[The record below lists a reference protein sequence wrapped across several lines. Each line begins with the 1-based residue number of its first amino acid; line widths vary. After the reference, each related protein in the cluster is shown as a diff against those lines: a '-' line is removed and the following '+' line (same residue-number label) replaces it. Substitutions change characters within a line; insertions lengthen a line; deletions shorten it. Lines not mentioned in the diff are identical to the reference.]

1 MRSRKLLSTMMV
13 VALLGSDLV
22 VAASPALAQTSTP
35 GSGNGYSVTPS
46 LGGTDGAY
54 GRVLPGPSTTAP
66 YLGVPQPSPQM
77 LPPMQP
83 PPQMIQRPAG
93 PIGPNVCQPGGG
105 GQRPYQT
112 VSIPRSRPAEPGPFP
127 QAPQGPQAAPGVT
140 VTQVTV
146 SQSTPGA
153 TGAPGGLAPQQS
165 PAQLVDPRTQ
175 NVAPGQPNVIQGPQN
190 VAPGPQTPEVDDLSR
205 IEAGFNLDAVRVQQ
219 IGSFQQPQVSF
230 ALQQPQSPQQAQQT
244 ALAQQLA
251 PTQQLPATPQ
261 RPSVLDQPSQ
271 AYLGP
276 YGAPLRQYG
285 YAMFAGNV
293 STFAPVDDIPVGPD
307 YVMGPG
313 DDLTINVWGAV
324 DSTLVR
330 TVDRN
335 GRIVLPKVGDLRIWG
350 LTFSQADRLIRDE
363 LARYFR
369 GFQTSVTMGRLRT
382 VSVHVVGE
390 VCQPGVYTLSSL
402 ATVTNALYSA
412 GGPTKLGSLRE
423 VRLLRSN
430 VQVARIDL
438 YDFLQ
443 RGDRARDY
451 RLESGDTI
459 FVPTIGD
466 VVAIAGEVKRPAIYE
481 IQVGTRLADV
491 VTLAGGVTPTSYL
504 KRVQIVRALPNAER
518 ATLDVDLTAHYL
530 RGDETN
536 NPLINAGDLVLIH
549 PADPRVYNIVKVAGA
564 VRYPGAYELKPM
576 MRISQLLPADKLL
589 PEAYTE
595 RVEVARRKSDL
606 TMEVLSVD
614 LKKAWSGDPNEDLL
628 LRPLDEVTVRTE
640 LKSARTVVLG
650 GQVMRPGVYT
660 IADGEKLSSVLERA
674 GGFTDRAFLKGAT
687 FTRASLRRTEQE
699 QLDAFMKTQEQRM
712 LASAST
718 VIVGAEKEE
727 VAAQQQALQARRE
740 ALRLLASK
748 VVIGRMV
755 VHVDQPEKLKGTE
768 NDVTLIDGDTLS
780 VPEPPD
786 SVLVI
791 GAVRNSTSVKHKEGA
806 GVDYYI
812 NRVGGYSKEADKG
825 EAHIVRADGS
835 AISSFT
841 NVRTV
846 EAGDT
851 VIVPPKEEERIRTLP
866 TIRDIAQTI
875 GSALIGIAALAVLF

>member
-1 MRSRKLLSTMMV
+1 MATMTM

-22 VAASPALAQTSTP
+22 LAVSPALAQTSTP
-35 GSGNGYSVTPS
+35 GNGNGYQMTPG
-46 LGGTDGAY
+46 LGQSDGAY
-54 GRVLPGPSTTAP
+54 GRVLPGPGTTAP
-66 YLGVPQPSPQM
+66 YIGVPQQPQM
-77 LPPMQP
+77 LPQMLQS
-83 PPQMIQRPAG
+83 PQMIQRPAG
-93 PIGPNVCQPGGG
+93 PAGSNICQPGIGG
-105 GQRPYQT
+105 RPYQT
-112 VSIPRSRPAEPGPFP
+112 VSIPRSRPSDQLPH
-127 QAPQGPQAAPGVT
+127 QQGPQVAQGGT

-146 SQSTPGA
+146 TQSAPGA
-153 TGAPGGLAPQQS
+153 LG
-165 PAQLVDPRTQ
+165 
-175 NVAPGQPNVIQGPQN
+175 APGQPTQQQQQPQQFADPRTSNVG
-190 VAPGPQTPEVDDLSR
+190 VTPATSDVDEFSR
-205 IEAGFNLDAVRVQQ
+205 IEAGFNLDSVRVQQ
-219 IGSFQQPQVSF
+219 IGSFQQTQAQF
-230 ALQQPQSPQQAQQT
+230 ALQRPQSPQQAQQA
-244 ALAQQLA
+244 ALAQQL
-251 PTQQLPATPQ
+251 PQSQQ
-261 RPSVLDQPSQ
+261 RPSNQDQPSQ

-276 YGAPLRQYG
+276 FGAPLRQYG
-285 YAMFAGNV
+285 YAMFATNV

-307 YVMGPG
+307 YVLGPG

-324 DSTLVR
+324 DSTLIR

-363 LARYFR
+363 LSRFFR

-459 FVPTIGD
+459 FVPTVGD
-466 VVAIAGEVKRPAIYE
+466 VVAVAGEVKRPAIYE
-481 IQVGTRLADV
+481 VQTGTRLADV

-530 RGDETN
+530 KGDEAS
-536 NPLINAGDLVLIH
+536 NPLVNAGDLVLIH
-549 PADPRVYNIVKVAGA
+549 PADPRVYNIVKVDGA
-564 VRYPGAYELKPM
+564 VRYPGAYELKPL

-595 RVEVARRKSDL
+595 RVEVARRRPDL

-614 LKKAWSGDPNEDLL
+614 LKKAWGGDLNQDLL

-640 LKSARTVVLG
+640 LKAARTIVLG
-650 GQVMRPGVYT
+650 GQVLRPGVYT
-660 IADGEKLSSVLERA
+660 IAEGEKLSSVLQRA
-674 GGFTDRAFLKGAT
+674 GGFTDRAFLKGSA
-687 FTRASLRRTEQE
+687 FTRASLRRIEQE
-699 QLDAFMKTQEQRM
+699 QLDAFLKTQEQRM

-718 VIVGAEKEE
+718 MIVGAEKEE

-748 VVIGRMV
+748 VVVGRMV
-755 VHVDQPEKLKGTE
+755 VHLDQPDKLKGTE

-791 GAVRNSTSVKHKEGA
+791 GAVRTSTSVRHKEGA
-806 GVDYYI
+806 SVDYYI
-812 NRVGGYSKEADKG
+812 NRVGGYSKEADKD
-825 EAHIVRADGS
+825 EAHLVRADGS
-835 AISSFT
+835 AIASFT
-841 NVRTV
+841 KIRTV
-846 EAGDT
+846 EPGDT
-851 VIVPPKEEERIRTLP
+851 VIVPPKEEEKIRTLP
-866 TIRDIAQTI
+866 TVRDIAQTI
-875 GSALIGIAALAVLF
+875 GAALLGIAALAVLF

>member
-1 MRSRKLLSTMMV
+1 MRLRKLLATMTM

-22 VAASPALAQTSTP
+22 LAVSPAIAQTSTP
-35 GSGNGYSVTPS
+35 GNGNGYQMTPG
-46 LGGTDGAY
+46 LGQSDGAY
-54 GRVLPGPSTTAP
+54 GRVLPGPGTTAP
-66 YLGVPQPSPQM
+66 YVGVPQQPQM
-77 LPPMQP
+77 LPQMQQS
-83 PPQMIQRPAG
+83 PQMIQRPAG
-93 PIGPNVCQPGGG
+93 PAGPNICQPGIGG
-105 GQRPYQT
+105 RPYQT
-112 VSIPRSRPAEPGPFP
+112 VSVPRSRPADQLPY
-127 QAPQGPQAAPGVT
+127 QQGPQVAQGGT

-146 SQSTPGA
+146 TQSAPGA
-153 TGAPGGLAPQQS
+153 LG
-165 PAQLVDPRTQ
+165 
-175 NVAPGQPNVIQGPQN
+175 APGQPTQQQQQPQQFADPRTSNVG
-190 VAPGPQTPEVDDLSR
+190 VTPATSDVEEFSR
-205 IEAGFNLDAVRVQQ
+205 IEAGFNLDSVRVQQ
-219 IGSFQQPQVSF
+219 IGSFQQTQAQF
-230 ALQQPQSPQQAQQT
+230 ALQRPQSPQQAQQA
-244 ALAQQLA
+244 ALAQQL
-251 PTQQLPATPQ
+251 PQSQQ
-261 RPSVLDQPSQ
+261 RPSNQDQPSQ

-276 YGAPLRQYG
+276 FGAPLRQYG
-285 YAMFAGNV
+285 YAMFATNV

-307 YVMGPG
+307 YVLGPG

-324 DSTLVR
+324 DSTLIR

-363 LARYFR
+363 LSRFFR

-459 FVPTIGD
+459 FVPTVGD
-466 VVAIAGEVKRPAIYE
+466 VVAVAGEVKRPAIYE
-481 IQVGTRLADV
+481 VQTGTRLADV

-530 RGDETN
+530 KGDEAS
-536 NPLINAGDLVLIH
+536 NPLVNAGDLVLIH
-549 PADPRVYNIVKVAGA
+549 PADPRVYNIVKVEGA
-564 VRYPGAYELKPM
+564 VRYPGAYELKPL
-576 MRISQLLPADKLL
+576 MRISQLLPSDKLL

-595 RVEVARRKSDL
+595 RVEVARRRPDL

-614 LKKAWSGDPNEDLL
+614 LKKAWGGDVNQDLL

-640 LKSARTVVLG
+640 LKAARTIVLG
-650 GQVMRPGVYT
+650 GQVLRPGVYT
-660 IADGEKLSSVLERA
+660 IAEGEKLSSVLQRA
-674 GGFTDRAFLKGAT
+674 GGFTDRAFLKGAA
-687 FTRASLRRTEQE
+687 FTRASLRRIEQE
-699 QLDAFMKTQEQRM
+699 QLDAFLKTQEQRM

-718 VIVGAEKEE
+718 MIVGAEKEE

-748 VVIGRMV
+748 VVVGRMV
-755 VHVDQPEKLKGTE
+755 VHLDQPDKLKGTE

-791 GAVRNSTSVKHKEGA
+791 GAVRTSTSVKHKEGA
-806 GVDYYI
+806 SVDYYI
-812 NRVGGYSKEADKG
+812 NRVGGYSKEADKD
-825 EAHIVRADGS
+825 EAHLVRADGS
-835 AISSFT
+835 AIASFT
-841 NVRTV
+841 KIRTV
-846 EAGDT
+846 EPGDT
-851 VIVPPKEEERIRTLP
+851 VIVPPKEEEKIRTLP

-875 GSALIGIAALAVLF
+875 GAALLGIAALAVLF

>member
-1 MRSRKLLSTMMV
+1 M

-22 VAASPALAQTSTP
+22 LGVSPALAQTSTP
-35 GSGNGYSVTPS
+35 GNGNGYQMTPG
-46 LGGTDGAY
+46 LGQSDGAY
-54 GRVLPGPSTTAP
+54 GRVLPGPGTT
-66 YLGVPQPSPQM
+66 PQPQM
-77 LPPMQP
+77 LPQMQQS
-83 PPQMIQRPAG
+83 PQMIQRPAG
-93 PIGPNVCQPGGG
+93 PAGPNICQPGIGG
-105 GQRPYQT
+105 RPYQT
-112 VSIPRSRPAEPGPFP
+112 VSIPRSRAAEPLPF
-127 QAPQGPQAAPGVT
+127 QQGPQGATVAQGGT

-146 SQSTPGA
+146 SQ
-153 TGAPGGLAPQQS
+153 GAPGTQAQVGQQ
-165 PAQLVDPRTQ
+165 PTVDPRTQ
-175 NVAPGQPNVIQGPQN
+175 NLGLAPSVA
-190 VAPGPQTPEVDDLSR
+190 EVEELSR
-205 IEAGFNLDAVRVQQ
+205 IEAGFNLDPVRVQQ
-219 IGSFQQPQVSF
+219 IGSIQQS
-230 ALQQPQSPQQAQQT
+230 QQRQSIQDQT
-244 ALAQQLA
+244 
-251 PTQQLPATPQ
+251 
-261 RPSVLDQPSQ
+261 SQ
-271 AYLGP
+271 ANLGLF
-276 YGAPLRQYG
+276 GAPLRQYG
-285 YAMFAGNV
+285 YSMFAGNV

-363 LARYFR
+363 LSRYFR

-430 VQVARIDL
+430 IQVARVDL

-459 FVPTIGD
+459 FVPTVGD
-466 VVAIAGEVKRPAIYE
+466 VVAVAGEVKRPAIYE
-481 IQVGTRLADV
+481 VQTGTRLADV
-491 VTLAGGVTPTSYL
+491 VTLAGGVTPMSYL

-530 RGDETN
+530 KGDEAS

-549 PADPRVYNIVKVAGA
+549 PADPRVYNIVKVDGA

-576 MRISQLLPADKLL
+576 MRIGQLLPADKLL

-595 RVEVARRKSDL
+595 RVEVARRRPDL

-614 LKKAWSGDPNEDLL
+614 LKKAWSGDQSQDLL
-628 LRPLDEVTVRTE
+628 LKPLDEVTVRTE
-640 LKSARTVVLG
+640 LKAARTVVLN
-650 GQVMRPGVYT
+650 GQVTRPGVYT
-660 IADGEKLSSVLERA
+660 VAEGEKLSSVLERA
-674 GGFTDRAFLKGAT
+674 GGFTNRAFLKGAS
-687 FTRASLRRTEQE
+687 FTRASLRKIEQE
-699 QLDAFMKTQEQRM
+699 QLDAFLKTQEQRM

-748 VVIGRMV
+748 VVLGRMV
-755 VHVDQPEKLKGTE
+755 VRLDQPDRLKGSE
-768 NDVTLIDGDTLS
+768 NDVLLVDGDTLT

-791 GAVRNSTSVKHKEGA
+791 GAVRNSTSVQHKEGA

-825 EAHIVRADGS
+825 EAHLVKADGS
-835 AISSFT
+835 AIASFT
-841 NVRTV
+841 KIRAV
-846 EAGDT
+846 EPGDT
-851 VIVPPKEEERIRTLP
+851 VIVPPKEEEKIRTLP
-866 TIRDIAQTI
+866 TVRDIAQTI
-875 GSALIGIAALAVLF
+875 GAALLGIAALAVLF

>member
-1 MRSRKLLSTMMV
+1 MTL
-13 VALLGSDLV
+13 VALLGSDFVL
-22 VAASPALAQTSTP
+22 AASPTLGQTSTQGNGYP
-35 GSGNGYSVTPS
+35 GSGYPMTPT
-46 LGGTDGAY
+46 LGGSDGAY
-54 GRVLPGPSTTAP
+54 GRVLPGPGTTAP
-66 YLGVPQPSPQM
+66 YVGVPQQQLPQM
-77 LPPMQP
+77 LLPTQ
-83 PPQMIQRPAG
+83 PQMIQRPVG
-93 PIGPNVCQPGGG
+93 PVGPNVCQPGTGT
-105 GQRPYQT
+105 RPYQT
-112 VSIPRSRPAEPGPFP
+112 VSIPRSRQGEPPLLQ
-127 QAPQGPQAAPGVT
+127 QAPQGAT

-146 SQSTPGA
+146 SQSAPGA
-153 TGAPGGLAPQQS
+153 QAQGTQQPGADTRIPNAGLAP
-165 PAQLVDPRTQ
+165 A
-175 NVAPGQPNVIQGPQN
+175 A
-190 VAPGPQTPEVDDLSR
+190 PEVDELSR
-205 IEAGFNLDAVRVQQ
+205 IEAGFNLDPVRVQQ
-219 IGSFQQPQVSF
+219 IGSFQQGPQQF
-230 ALQQPQSPQQAQQT
+230 RQQFPQQQQQQQAQQSQQSQQSSPP
-244 ALAQQLA
+244 QQLT
-251 PTQQLPATPQ
+251 PFQQRQNTQ
-261 RPSVLDQPSQ
+261 DQPYQ

-276 YGAPLRQYG
+276 FGTPLRQYG
-285 YAMFAGNV
+285 YSMFAGNV

-307 YVMGPG
+307 YVLGPG

-324 DSTLVR
+324 DSTLIR

-363 LARYFR
+363 LARFFR

-430 VQVARIDL
+430 IQVARVDL

-459 FVPTIGD
+459 FVPTVGD
-466 VVAIAGEVKRPAIYE
+466 VVAVAGEVKRPAIYE
-481 IQVGTRLADV
+481 VQTGTRLADV

-518 ATLDVDLTAHYL
+518 ATLDVDLTSHYL
-530 RGDETN
+530 KGDESS

-549 PADPRVYNIVKVAGA
+549 PADPRVYNIVKVDGA

-576 MRISQLLPADKLL
+576 MRIGQLLPTDKLL

-595 RVEVARRKSDL
+595 RVEVARRRPDL
-606 TMEVLSVD
+606 TMEVLAVD
-614 LKKAWSGDPNEDLL
+614 LKKAWGGDPNQDLL
-628 LRPLDEVTVRTE
+628 LKPLDEVTVRTE
-640 LKSARTVVLG
+640 LKSARAIVLG
-650 GQVMRPGVYT
+650 GQVVRPGVYT

-674 GGFTDRAFLKGAT
+674 GGFTDRAFLKGSA
-687 FTRASLRRTEQE
+687 FTRASLRKIEQE
-699 QLDAFMKTQEQRM
+699 QLEAFLKTQEQRM

-748 VVIGRMV
+748 VVVGRMV
-755 VHVDQPEKLKGTE
+755 VHLDQPDRLKGTE

-791 GAVRNSTSVKHKEGA
+791 GAVRSSTSVKHKEGA

-812 NRVGGYSKEADKG
+812 NRVGGYAKEADKK
-825 EAHIVRADGS
+825 EAHIVKADGS

-841 NVRTV
+841 NIRTV
-846 EAGDT
+846 EPGDT
-851 VIVPPKEEERIRTLP
+851 VIVPPKEEEKIRTLP
-866 TIRDIAQTI
+866 TVRDIAQTI
-875 GSALIGIAALAVLF
+875 GAALLGIAALAILF

>member
-1 MRSRKLLSTMMV
+1 MRSRKLFATMTL
-13 VALLGSDLV
+13 VALLWSDFVL
-22 VAASPALAQTSTP
+22 AASPALGQTPTQ
-35 GSGNGYSVTPS
+35 GNGYPMTPT
-46 LGGTDGAY
+46 LGGSDGAY
-54 GRVLPGPSTTAP
+54 GRYLPGPSTTAP
-66 YLGVPQPSPQM
+66 YVGVPQQQLPQM
-77 LPPMQP
+77 LPQML
-83 PPQMIQRPAG
+83 PQTQSPMIQRPTG
-93 PIGPNVCQPGGG
+93 PAGPNVCQPGAGP
-105 GQRPYQT
+105 RPYQT
-112 VSIPRSRPAEPGPFP
+112 VSIPRSRPTEPPLFQQ
-127 QAPQGPQAAPGVT
+127 QAPQAAT

-146 SQSTPGA
+146 SQN
-153 TGAPGGLAPQQS
+153 APGI
-165 PAQLVDPRTQ
+165 PAQVTQQPGGDVRTPYVGLTPLV
-175 NVAPGQPNVIQGPQN
+175 
-190 VAPGPQTPEVDDLSR
+190 PEMEDFSR
-205 IEAGFNLDAVRVQQ
+205 IEAGFNLDQVRVQQ
-219 IGSFQQPQVSF
+219 IGSFQQQPSPQF
-230 ALQQPQSPQQAQQT
+230 QQFQRQQQPLQQQPLQPNQMQQQPQPSQQSMQPPQQLVLSQRQN
-244 ALAQQLA
+244 
-251 PTQQLPATPQ
+251 TQ
-261 RPSVLDQPSQ
+261 DQPYQ

-276 YGAPLRQYG
+276 YGTPLRQYG
-285 YAMFAGNV
+285 YTMFATTV

-307 YVMGPG
+307 YVLGPG

-363 LARYFR
+363 LARFFR

-443 RGDRARDY
+443 RGDRTRDY

-459 FVPTIGD
+459 FVPTVGD
-466 VVAIAGEVKRPAIYE
+466 VVAVAGEVKRPAIYE
-481 IQVGTRLADV
+481 VRTGTRLADV

-518 ATLDVDLTAHYL
+518 ATLDVDLTSHYL
-530 RGDETN
+530 KGDEAS

-549 PADPRVYNIVKVAGA
+549 PADPRVYNIVKVDGA

-576 MRISQLLPADKLL
+576 MRIGQLLPADRLL

-595 RVEVARRKSDL
+595 RVEVARRRPDL
-606 TMEVLSVD
+606 TMEVLAVD
-614 LKKAWSGDPNEDLL
+614 LKKAWSGDPSNDLL
-628 LRPLDEVTVRTE
+628 LKPLDEVTVRTE
-640 LKSARTVVLG
+640 LKAARAVVLG
-650 GQVMRPGVYT
+650 GQVVRPGLYT
-660 IADGEKLSSVLERA
+660 IAEGEKLSSVLERA
-674 GGFTDRAFLKGAT
+674 GGFTDRAFLKGAA
-687 FTRASLRRTEQE
+687 FTRASLRRIEQE

-748 VVIGRMV
+748 VVVGRMV
-755 VHVDQPEKLKGTE
+755 VHLDRPDRLKGSE
-768 NDVTLIDGDTLS
+768 NDLVLIDGDTLN

-791 GAVRNSTSVKHKEGA
+791 GAVRNSTSVQHKEGA

-812 NRVGGYSKEADKG
+812 NRVGGYSKEADKK
-825 EAHIVRADGS
+825 EAHLVKADGS

-841 NVRTV
+841 NIRTV
-846 EAGDT
+846 EPGDT
-851 VIVPPKEEERIRTLP
+851 VIVPPKEEEKVRTLP
-866 TIRDIAQTI
+866 TVRDIAQTI
-875 GSALIGIAALAVLF
+875 GAALLGIAALAVLF

>member
-1 MRSRKLLSTMMV
+1 MTL

-22 VAASPALAQTSTP
+22 VASSPALAQMPSQSNGN
-35 GSGNGYSVTPS
+35 GSGYPMSPS
-46 LGGTDGAY
+46 LGGSDGAY

-66 YLGVPQPSPQM
+66 YIGGQQLTPQIGGQQPAPQLLPQM
-77 LPPMQP
+77 QQS
-83 PPQMIQRPAG
+83 PQMIQRPAG
-93 PIGPNVCQPGGG
+93 PAGPNLCQPGAG

-112 VSIPRSRPAEPGPFP
+112 VSIPRSRAPEPLPFRQTP
-127 QAPQGPQAAPGVT
+127 PGAQVAQGGT
-140 VTQVTV
+140 ITQVTV
-146 SQSTPGA
+146 SQTP
-153 TGAPGGLAPQQS
+153 TGTPPGTTGPLAQPPQQQ
-165 PAQLVDPRTQ
+165 PIADPRAASVGT
-175 NVAPGQPNVIQGPQN
+175 APTVPD
-190 VAPGPQTPEVDDLSR
+190 VDEFSR
-205 IEAGFNLDAVRVQQ
+205 IEAGFNLDSVRVQQ
-219 IGSFQQPQVSF
+219 IGSFQPQAQF
-230 ALQQPQSPQQAQQT
+230 AAQQPQSPQQQAQQ
-244 ALAQQLA
+244 ALLE
-251 PTQQLPATPQ
+251 QLPQSQQ
-261 RPSVLDQPSQ
+261 RQNIQDQPTQ

-276 YGAPLRQYG
+276 YGTPLRQYG
-285 YAMFAGNV
+285 YAMFAANV

-313 DDLTINVWGAV
+313 DDLTINVWGTV
-324 DSTLVR
+324 DSTLIR

-363 LARYFR
+363 LSRYFR
-369 GFQTSVTMGRLRT
+369 GFSTSVTMGRLRT
-382 VSVHVVGE
+382 VSVNVVGE

-443 RGDRARDY
+443 RGDRTRDY

-459 FVPTIGD
+459 FVPTVGD
-466 VVAIAGEVKRPAIYE
+466 VVAVAGEVKRPAIYE
-481 IQVGTRLADV
+481 IRTGTRLADV

-518 ATLDVDLTAHYL
+518 ATLDVDLTGHYL
-530 RGDETN
+530 KGDEAS

-549 PADPRVYNIVKVAGA
+549 PADPRVYNIVKVDGA

-576 MRISQLLPADKLL
+576 MRISQLLPSDKLL

-595 RVEVARRKSDL
+595 RIEIARRRPDL
-606 TMEVLSVD
+606 SMEVLSVD
-614 LKKAWSGDPNEDLL
+614 LKKAWSGDTSQDLL
-628 LRPLDEVTVRTE
+628 LKPLDEVTVRTE
-640 LKSARTVVLG
+640 LKSARTIVLS

-660 IADGEKLSSVLERA
+660 IADGERLSSVLARA
-674 GGFTDRAFLKGAT
+674 GGFTDRAFPKGSA
-687 FTRASLRRTEQE
+687 FTRASLRRIEKE
-699 QLDAFMKTQEQRM
+699 QLDAFLKTQEQRM

-740 ALRLLASK
+740 ALRLVANK
-748 VVIGRMV
+748 VVVGRMV
-755 VHVDQPEKLKGTE
+755 VHLDQPEKLKDTD
-768 NDVTLIDGDTLS
+768 NDVLLMDGDTLN

-791 GAVRNSTSVKHKEGA
+791 GAVRSSTSVKFKAGA

-825 EAHIVRADGS
+825 EAHIVKADGS

-841 NVRTV
+841 NVRNV
-846 EAGDT
+846 EPGDT
-851 VIVPPKEEERIRTLP
+851 VIVPPKEEEKIRALP

-875 GSALIGIAALAVLF
+875 GAALIGIAALAILF

>member
-1 MRSRKLLSTMMV
+1 MRSRKLLATMAL

-22 VAASPALAQTSTP
+22 VAASPAIAQTSTP
-35 GSGNGYSVTPS
+35 GNGNGYQMTPN
-46 LGGTDGAY
+46 LGGSDGGY

-66 YLGVPQPSPQM
+66 YIGVPQQGSPQQV
-77 LPPMQP
+77 LPPMPQS
-83 PPQMIQRPAG
+83 PQMIQRPAG
-93 PIGPNVCQPGGG
+93 PAGPNVCQPGGG
-105 GQRPYQT
+105 GRPYQT
-112 VSIPRSRPAEPGPFP
+112 VSIPRSRPADPFP
-127 QAPQGPQAAPGVT
+127 SQGPQGTQVAQSGT
-140 VTQVTV
+140 VTQITV
-146 SQSTPGA
+146 SQSAPGA
-153 TGAPGGLAPQQS
+153 AGAPGQLTQPQQQQF
-165 PAQLVDPRTQ
+165 ADPRT
-175 NVAPGQPNVIQGPQN
+175 PNVVGSTAT
-190 VAPGPQTPEVDDLSR
+190 APDVEEFSR
-205 IEAGFNLDAVRVQQ
+205 IEAGFNLDSVRVQQ
-219 IGSFQQPQVSF
+219 IGSFQQPQAQF
-230 ALQQPQSPQQAQQT
+230 AMQQPQSPQQAQQA
-244 ALAQQLA
+244 ALAQQL
-251 PTQQLPATPQ
+251 PQSQQ
-261 RPSVLDQPSQ
+261 RPSNQDQASQ

-276 YGAPLRQYG
+276 FGSPLRQYG
-285 YAMFAGNV
+285 YAMFAANV

-307 YVMGPG
+307 YVLGPG

-324 DSTLVR
+324 DSTLIR

-363 LARYFR
+363 LSRFFR

-430 VQVARIDL
+430 VQVARVDL

-443 RGDRARDY
+443 RGDRTRDY

-459 FVPTIGD
+459 FVPTVGD
-466 VVAIAGEVKRPAIYE
+466 VVAVAGEVKRPAIYE
-481 IQVGTRLADV
+481 IQTGTRLADV

-530 RGDETN
+530 KGDEAN

-549 PADPRVYNIVKVAGA
+549 PADPRVYNIVKVEGA

-595 RVEVARRKSDL
+595 RVEVARRRPDL
-606 TMEVLSVD
+606 TMEVLAVD
-614 LKKAWSGDPNEDLL
+614 LKKAWGGDPNQDLL

-640 LKSARTVVLG
+640 LKAARTIVLG
-650 GQVMRPGVYT
+650 GQVARPGVYT
-660 IADGEKLSSVLERA
+660 IAEGEKLSSVLERA
-674 GGFTDRAFLKGAT
+674 GGFTDRAFLKGAA
-687 FTRASLRRTEQE
+687 FTRASLRRIEQE
-699 QLDAFMKTQEQRM
+699 QLDAFLKTQEQRM

-740 ALRLLASK
+740 ALRLLANK
-748 VVIGRMV
+748 VVLGRMV
-755 VHVDQPEKLKGTE
+755 VRLDQPDKLKGTD
-768 NDVTLIDGDTLS
+768 NDVTLIDGDRLS

-791 GAVRNSTSVKHKEGA
+791 GAVRTSTSVKHKEGA

-825 EAHIVRADGS
+825 EAHIVKADGS
-835 AISSFT
+835 AIASFT
-841 NVRTV
+841 NIRTV
-846 EAGDT
+846 EPGDT
-851 VIVPPKEEERIRTLP
+851 VIVPPKEEEKIRTLP
-866 TIRDIAQTI
+866 TVRDIAQTI
-875 GSALIGIAALAVLF
+875 GAALLGIAALAVLF

>member
-1 MRSRKLLSTMMV
+1 MRSRKLFATMTL
-13 VALLGSDLV
+13 VALLGSDFVL
-22 VAASPALAQTSTP
+22 AASPALGQTPTQ
-35 GSGNGYSVTPS
+35 GNGYPMTPT
-46 LGGTDGAY
+46 LGGGDGAY
-54 GRVLPGPSTTAP
+54 GRYLPGPSTTAP
-66 YLGVPQPSPQM
+66 YVGGPQQQPLQM
-77 LPPMQP
+77 LPQTQ
-83 PPQMIQRPAG
+83 PQMIQRPAG
-93 PIGPNVCQPGGG
+93 PVGPNLCQPGAVT
-105 GQRPYQT
+105 RPYQT
-112 VSIPRSRPAEPGPFP
+112 VSIPRSRPAEPPLFQQ
-127 QAPQGPQAAPGVT
+127 QAPQAAT

-146 SQSTPGA
+146 AQNAPGA
-153 TGAPGGLAPQQS
+153 
-165 PAQLVDPRTQ
+165 PAQATQQPGADVRT
-175 NVAPGQPNVIQGPQN
+175 PNVGL
-190 VAPGPQTPEVDDLSR
+190 TPSVPETEDLSR
-205 IEAGFNLDAVRVQQ
+205 IEAGFNLDQVRVQQ
-219 IGSFQQPQVSF
+219 IGSFQQQPSRQQQP
-230 ALQQPQSPQQAQQT
+230 LQQNQLQQQAQQSQQ
-244 ALAQQLA
+244 ALLPPQQFSLSQRQS
-251 PTQQLPATPQ
+251 TQ
-261 RPSVLDQPSQ
+261 DQISQ

-285 YAMFAGNV
+285 YSMFAANV

-307 YVMGPG
+307 YVLGPG

-363 LARYFR
+363 LARFFR

-402 ATVTNALYSA
+402 ATVTNALFSA

-430 VQVARIDL
+430 VQVARVDL

-443 RGDRARDY
+443 RGDRTRDY

-459 FVPTIGD
+459 FVPTVGD
-466 VVAIAGEVKRPAIYE
+466 VVAVAGEVKRPAIYE
-481 IQVGTRLADV
+481 VQTGTRLADV

-518 ATLDVDLTAHYL
+518 ATLDVDLTGHYL
-530 RGDETN
+530 KGDEAS

-549 PADPRVYNIVKVAGA
+549 PADPRVYNIVKVDGA

-576 MRISQLLPADKLL
+576 MRIGQLLPADRLL

-595 RVEVARRKSDL
+595 RVEVARRRPDL

-614 LKKAWSGDPNEDLL
+614 LKKAWSGDPSHDLL
-628 LRPLDEVTVRTE
+628 LKPLDEVTVRTE
-640 LKSARTVVLG
+640 LKSARTMILG
-650 GQVMRPGVYT
+650 GQVVRPGVYT
-660 IADGEKLSSVLERA
+660 IAEGEKLSSVLERA
-674 GGFTDRAFLKGAT
+674 GGFTDRAFLKGAA
-687 FTRASLRRTEQE
+687 FTRASLRRIEQE
-699 QLDAFMKTQEQRM
+699 QLDAFLKTQEQRM
-712 LASAST
+712 LSSAST

-748 VVIGRMV
+748 VVVGRMV
-755 VHVDQPEKLKGTE
+755 VHLDRPDRLKGSE
-768 NDVTLIDGDTLS
+768 NDVVVVDGDTLN

-791 GAVRNSTSVKHKEGA
+791 GAVRNSTSVQHKEGA

-812 NRVGGYSKEADKG
+812 NRVGGYSKEADKK
-825 EAHIVRADGS
+825 EAHIVKADGS

-841 NVRTV
+841 NIRTV
-846 EAGDT
+846 EPGDT
-851 VIVPPKEEERIRTLP
+851 VIVPPKEEEKIRTLP
-866 TIRDIAQTI
+866 TVRDIAQTI
-875 GSALIGIAALAVLF
+875 GAALLGIAALAVLF